1 MVDPQNRTMLTDFY
15 RLFEQFET
23 LTDVAD
29 TDRWKAI
36 ADLCCELDAKY
47 SDPVFR
53 HILMGYLAGMEERAR
68 QARQIQ

>member
-1 MVDPQNRTMLTDFY
+1 MFDPTNRAMMTDFY

-23 LTDVAD
+23 LTDATD

-47 SDPVFR
+47 SDLVFR

-68 QARQIQ
+68 QARQTQ